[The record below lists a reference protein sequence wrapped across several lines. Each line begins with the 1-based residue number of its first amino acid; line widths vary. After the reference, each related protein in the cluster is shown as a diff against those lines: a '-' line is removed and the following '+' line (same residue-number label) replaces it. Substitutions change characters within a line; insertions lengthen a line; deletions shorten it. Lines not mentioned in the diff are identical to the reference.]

1 MAKVGSLALDGSF
14 PRDGVSIKTLV
25 VVHPIST
32 NFLRVKMSL
41 NNYLNNDVNETRTDN
56 CEGFLLGRCP
66 TGKQC
71 WPGRHQITARNKW
84 TKEENKTAISCYL
97 KARQE
102 RKQRYR
108 KRVHTS
114 MEWDGNVWKWGAT
127 SCMPSSKNLQEQKT
141 DRDWDSAIA
150 ERDWKSWDSPRNS
163 WYSLRNELWRV
174 ELFRNC

>member
-14 PRDGVSIKTLV
+14 PRDGVLIKTLV

-71 WPGRHQITARNKW
+71 GPGRHQITARK
-84 TKEENKTAISCYL
+84 K
-97 KARQE
+97 
-102 RKQRYR
+102 
-108 KRVHTS
+108 
-114 MEWDGNVWKWGAT
+114 
-127 SCMPSSKNLQEQKT
+127 
-141 DRDWDSAIA
+141 
-150 ERDWKSWDSPRNS
+150 
-163 WYSLRNELWRV
+163 
-174 ELFRNC
+174 